1 MTDRATSNRSVSAF
15 VSFTYFEE
23 GNPANSA
30 VFIFK
35 DDDHGTFMLTTT
47 LEIAAEMQTLLHE
60 AFAQMEKAG
69 KVDTAQASP
78 RRIENYNAMAS
89 LEEPD
94 EVVILLEGERCDPF
108 LGRMKAEDARSLA
121 ALLTVAAER
130 GPKPH

>member
-1 MTDRATSNRSVSAF
+1 MTDQANSRRSVNAF

-23 GNPANSA
+23 GDPANSA

-47 LEIAAEMQTLLHE
+47 LKIAAEMQTLLNE
-60 AFAQMEKAG
+60 AFAQMENAG
-69 KVDTAQASP
+69 KVATAQGAP
-78 RRIENYNAMAS
+78 ERIENYKAMAS

-94 EVVILLEGERCDPF
+94 EVVILMEGERSDPF
-108 LGRMKAEDARSLA
+108 LGRMKSDDAKSLA
-121 ALLTVAAER
+121 ALLKVAAER